1 MPCPLA
7 VSPTYLQAYLD
18 EYSLDLVDYRFA
30 RPGVANGTVDANQTL
45 YQGVQEQWH
54 QGLSPR
60 VRGNQ
65 PHHVPG
71 AVCLA
76 SIPACAGEPVSG
88 MPTRVVIEVYPRV
101 CGGTFPACL
110 RQGLALGLSPR
121 VRGNRQRAGKKGLSY
136 VGCPW
141 SIPACAGEPFK
152 CCCRHRG
159 RHHGLSP
166 RVRGNR
172 QLSTPVDLRSSGD
185 YTATGLSPR
194 VRGNPPG
201 LIV

>member
-65 PHHVPG
+65 SLGCRHG
-71 AVCLA
+71 WLSR
-76 SIPACAGEPVSG
+76 SIPACAGEPVMRLWTEVLS
-88 MPTRVVIEVYPRV
+88 RVYPRV
-101 CGGTFPACL
+101 CGGTGNAMWTEVLSRVYPRVCGGTLDSSELTEWVA
-110 RQGLALGLSPR
+110 GLSPR
-121 VRGNRQRAGKKGLSY
+121 VRGNLHHLFRYRQLLG
-136 VGCPW
+136 
-141 SIPACAGEPFK
+141 SIPACAGEPLAK
-152 CCCRHRG
+152 E
-159 RHHGLSP
+159 
-166 RVRGNR
+166 
-172 QLSTPVDLRSSGD
+172 DDRSVS
-185 YTATGLSPR
+185 
-194 VRGNPPG
+194 
-201 LIV
+201 